1 MAIRLPRRVS
11 LTVPMLDNAFKASLV
26 TLESPWKALS
36 VEEWELLN
44 EIQMQIL
51 LKVVQTQP
59 KIYQTSNIA

>member
-36 VEEWELLN
+36 VEWELLN
-44 EIQMQIL
+44 EIQIQIL

-59 KIYQTSNIA
+59 KIYQISNIA